1 MKNRFPFLVI
11 LILGIGAFLGI
22 QILQL
27 EPKKIIKSDD
37 PREERAI
44 LILVQLNEVLMVDG
58 YFLMEIFNWRLPF
71 LKKVPPL
78 NSEFIPE
85 RCQEKKYPL
94 VRLT

>member
-27 EPKKIIKSDD
+27 EPKKIIESDD
-37 PREERAI
+37 PQEERANSNI
-44 LILVQLNEVLMVDG
+44 SSIERGPHGGWMFSDGDIQLEVT
-58 YFLMEIFNWRLPF
+58 IFE
-71 LKKVPPL
+71 KGTPPQFRVYPRKI
-78 NSEFIPE
+78 SG
-85 RCQEKKYPL
+85 KKYPP